1 MKGTKKRTDVSKVDR
16 RWRSDDGALAS
27 GRDFDPKRCARF
39 FVRAVLR
46 TIASW
51 KLLPL
56 FHLREA
62 PSFPSDPDVSKEDER
77 AMPLRKR
84 SSSCPSHPALSRK
97 KATSKEIHILSAR
110 FASLFA
116 FLSWRTRVGMDSNVR
131 RSIEP
136 RECPFESLNKQN
148 QIGATSKPL
157 ACLRRPTWS
166 LFHSGRQRNKSC
178 RSIFLAVSSFCLPR
192 IKAFIV
198 KRLASMTQA

>member
-1 MKGTKKRTDVSKVDR
+1 MRGASSSWREASIHRSPCSLRAPSPLRSARVDRVRSSRTKKKKLKGTKKRTDVSKVDR

-27 GRDFDPKRCARF
+27 GRDFDPKRCASF

-97 KATSKEIHILSAR
+97 KATSKQIHILSAR
-110 FASLFA
+110 FASLFCVPQLA
-116 FLSWRTRVGMDSNVR
+116 HARRNGFQCPKKHRAERVP
-131 RSIEP
+131 I
-136 RECPFESLNKQN
+136 REFE
-148 QIGATSKPL
+148 
-157 ACLRRPTWS
+157 
-166 LFHSGRQRNKSC
+166 
-178 RSIFLAVSSFCLPR
+178 
-192 IKAFIV
+192 
-198 KRLASMTQA
+198 